1 MPIRILAPHEAAKI
15 AAGEVIERPASVVK
29 ELIENSLDAGATQIA
44 VEVREGG
51 LALIRVADNGRGIEP
66 GELRLAFERHA
77 TSKVAGEDDLWRIS
91 TLGFR
96 GEALPSI
103 AAAGEVELLTRAA
116 GHDVGARIRLRD
128 GAIAEEGAGAASPG
142 TTFTVNRLFSAQ
154 PARLKFLR
162 SAGAESS
169 QISTVI
175 LHYALAYPGVRFELA
190 IDGRSALQT
199 TGSGSLVDAIAAVNG
214 SDVAAAGIEIDA
226 PAADPGG
233 ISVRGVAVEPR
244 AHRATRKYIG
254 LYVNGRWVRNRALT
268 FAVEEAYQGM
278 LPVGRHPI
286 AVLDLRMA
294 PDEVDVNVHPTKA
307 EVRLRREREVFGAL
321 QRAVRNAVSAFG
333 VVPSASPA
341 LWPARPIGVASGGD
355 GADIDRP
362 PLFLTQRPRQSRL
375 MQHPSHALAGGSYED
390 AGPGAAAGLTA
401 DTAGSDAGI
410 ATMVERLPLLRAV
423 GQVASM
429 YIVAEGPDG
438 MYLVDQ
444 HAAHERVLYEGFLA
458 SVRAAAPDV
467 QGLLEPLAIDLP
479 AAHRALIGEHADA
492 FAALGFDIDGFGDGA
507 YVVRALPASM
517 ARGASAQGELA
528 LRITELL
535 DRMARDAGA
544 DGEAAREPSH
554 RVAASLACHA
564 AVRAGMSMDAA
575 EQRELLHQL
584 EGCASPRTCPHGRP
598 TMVHLTAEAI
608 ARQFGRR

>member
-29 ELIENSLDAGATQIA
+29 ELVENSLDAGAAHIA

-103 AAAGEVELLTRAA
+103 AAAGDVELLTRAA
-116 GHDVGARIRLRD
+116 GRESGARIRLRD
-128 GAIAEEGAGAASPG
+128 GAIIDEGAAAASPG
-142 TTFTVNRLFSAQ
+142 TTFTVSRLFSAQ

-162 SAGAESS
+162 SPGAESS

-175 LHYALAYPGVRFELA
+175 LHYALAYPAVRFELT
-190 IDGRSALQT
+190 IDGRTALQT
-199 TGSGSLVDAIAAVNG
+199 TGSGSLIDAIAAVYG

-226 PAADPGG
+226 PAAEPGG

-244 AHRATRKYIG
+244 AHRATRNYIG

-268 FAVEEAYQGM
+268 FAVDEAYQGM

-286 AVLDLRMA
+286 AVIDLRMP

-321 QRAVRNAVSAFG
+321 QRAVRGAVSAFG

-341 LWPARPIGVASGGD
+341 LWPARPIGGD
-355 GADIDRP
+355 VTDIDRP
-362 PLFLTQRPRQSRL
+362 PLFLTQRPLQSRL
-375 MQHPSHALAGGSYED
+375 MSHPAHAFAGDSRDD
-390 AGPGAAAGLTA
+390 AAQSAAAGHAA
-401 DTAGSDAGI
+401 DTAAADAGI

-429 YIVAEGPDG
+429 YVVAEGPDG

-458 SVRAAAPDV
+458 SVRATEPDV
-467 QGLLEPLAIDLP
+467 QGLLEPLAIELP
-479 AAHRALIGEHADA
+479 AAHRALVAEHAEA

-507 YVVRALPASM
+507 YIVRALPASM
-517 ARGASAQGELA
+517 ARGVAAQGELA

-564 AVRAGMSMDAA
+564 AVRAGMSMDAT